1 MIPHRNVICKGYI
14 KNISSNI
21 HCLFSSKCGAI
32 RKAEHWG
39 IDAFE
44 LWCWKR
50 LRIPWMARRS
60 NQSIPKE
67 INPVYSLE
75 GLMLKLQYFGH
86 QMVSAVSLEKALMLG
101 RIEGRRRR
109 GQQRRRQLDGIT
121 DSMAMSMSKL
131 WELVMGPGSLAC
143 CSPWGQKGLDMIE

>member
-1 MIPHRNVICKGYI
+1 MSPHKNVISKSYI
-14 KNISSNI
+14 KHISSNI
-21 HCLFSSKCGAI
+21 HSLFSSKCGAI
-32 RKAEHWG
+32 RKAEHWR

-75 GLMLKLQYFGH
+75 GLTLKLQYFGH

-101 RIEGRRRR
+101 KIEGRRRR
-109 GQQRRRQLDGIT
+109 GRQRRRWFDGII
-121 DSMAMSMSKL
+121 DSKDMNLSKL
-131 WELVMGPGSLAC
+131 QENSEGPGSLAC
-143 CSPWGQKGLDMIE
+143 CSPWGHKGLDMTE